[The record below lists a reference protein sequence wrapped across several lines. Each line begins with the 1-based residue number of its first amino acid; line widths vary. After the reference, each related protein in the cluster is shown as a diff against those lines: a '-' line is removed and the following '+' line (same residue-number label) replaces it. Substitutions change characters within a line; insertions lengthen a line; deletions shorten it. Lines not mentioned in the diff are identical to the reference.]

1 MRKVTFVTCIFT
13 QYISMEFICKKEL
26 CKYVGFSLSRSHITF
41 HTELH
46 LVRLIEHNEILC
58 NQRAQFYCGI
68 KSDLG
73 VHRGYQY
80 TVLLKY
86 LSKFLENTK
95 VTHKL

>member
-1 MRKVTFVTCIFT
+1 MHFYPMYFKSKT
-13 QYISMEFICKKEL
+13 EL
-26 CKYVGFSLSRSHITF
+26 CKYVRFSFSRSHINF

-46 LVRLIEHNEILC
+46 LVRLIEHNEIRC

-73 VHRGYQY
+73 VYRGYQY
-80 TVLLKY
+80 TVSLKY

-95 VTHKL
+95 VRHKL